1 MLNFERTN
9 EKGTVRL
16 TSEEPLL
23 FEFQYSNRFYGECS
37 FEASVRVETNR
48 GLVLKRDTIE
58 VLDQKVRRG
67 TEENLI
73 SSALLFFTRAIH
85 GYSSQRLRDESR
97 VENHRVLPLGS
108 RFRYAIQKW
117 RDQFLTPVHPI
128 SLSAP
133 LEVKNKQNLK

>member
-1 MLNFERTN
+1 MVNFERTN
-9 EKGTVRL
+9 ENGTIRL
-16 TSEEPLL
+16 IGEEPLL
-23 FEFQYSNRFYGECS
+23 FEFRYSNRFYGECS

-48 GLVLKRDTIE
+48 GLVLKCDTIE
-58 VLDQKVRRG
+58 VRSHEVRRG

-73 SSALLFFTRAIH
+73 SSAQIFFTRVIQ

-97 VENHRVLPLGS
+97 VEDHRALSWGS
-108 RFRYAIQKW
+108 RFRSAIHRL

-128 SLSAP
+128 SLSRP